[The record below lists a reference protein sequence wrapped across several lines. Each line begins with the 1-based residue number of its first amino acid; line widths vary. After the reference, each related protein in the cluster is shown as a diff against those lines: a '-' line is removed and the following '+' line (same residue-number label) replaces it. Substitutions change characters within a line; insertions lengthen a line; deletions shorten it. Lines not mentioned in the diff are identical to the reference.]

1 SATSDIRGAL
11 DLVAQ
16 MNAIAERPES
26 IAPTKFKDEFERFL
40 ISVSRDLST
49 TGPAPWADDPDE
61 PIMPRTPVPRAEA
74 SAAVEPDEQL
84 AVWGPA

>member
-1 SATSDIRGAL
+1 MSAF
-11 DLVAQ
+11 
-16 MNAIAERPES
+16 AERTES

-40 ISVSRDLST
+40 ISVSHDLST

-61 PIMPRTPVPRAEA
+61 PIMPRTPVPRDE
-74 SAAVEPDEQL
+74 SPAAVEQDEQL